1 MLTKDSI
8 LTSAPATDFIADT
21 VVRQPAKPQTPY
33 QVLQLLPKDATP
45 EQQDSAIQSW
55 FQPGEIHYSEQPDT
69 LHLPGHDKGH
79 NPREIHIPDYNKERF
94 LADDS
99 LYHPEL
105 AHEPYGIAGDPIP
118 YNISN
123 DNVISSL
130 LLGCFVMT
138 LLAFAISKNFVVQ
151 QIKDFF
157 YIPTREDI
165 KIPTSSELIALFYFA
180 LQTCLLLS
188 MAYFFYVK
196 AHVADTFVF
205 AEEYLFIG
213 LLFIITLGY
222 TILKYPLYT
231 LVNYTFFVG
240 KNNGQWLHTLLL
252 LSAVE
257 GALLFPAVLFQSY
270 FDIPLQNTV
279 FYAVF
284 VLILVKI
291 LTFYKCFVIFF
302 RKNGLFLQIIL
313 YFCTLEIIPLLAL
326 WGGLGIITN
335 ALTINY

>member
-8 LTSAPATDFIADT
+8 LTSVPATDLIADT
-21 VVRQPAKPQTPY
+21 VVRHPAKPQTPY

-105 AHEPYGIAGDPIP
+105 ANEPFGVAGDPVP

-123 DNVISSL
+123 DNIISSL
-130 LLGCFVMT
+130 LLGCFVIT
-138 LLAFAISKNFVVQ
+138 LLAFAVCRNFIIQ

-157 YIPTREDI
+157 YIPRREDI
-165 KIPTSSELIALFYFA
+165 KMPTSSEIIALIFFA
-180 LQTCLLLS
+180 IQTCLLLA
-188 MAYFFYVK
+188 MDYFFYVK
-196 AHVADTFVF
+196 TYIAGTFIF
-205 AEEYLFIG
+205 EEEYLFIG
-213 LLFIITLGY
+213 LIFLVITVY
-222 TILKYPLYT
+222 TILKYPLYS
-231 LVNYTFFVG
+231 LVNYTFFLG
-240 KNNGQWLHTLLL
+240 KNNGQWRYTMLI
-252 LSAVE
+252 LSAIE
-257 GALLFPAVLFQSY
+257 GALLYPAILFQSY
-270 FDIPLQNTV
+270 FEAPAQNIVIYT
-279 FYAVF
+279 VF
-284 VLILVKI
+284 VLVLVKI

-326 WGGLGIITN
+326 WGVLGIITN

>member
-8 LTSAPATDFIADT
+8 LTSTPATDLVADT
-21 VVRQPAKPQTPY
+21 VVRHPAKPQTPY

-79 NPREIHIPDYNKERF
+79 NPREIRIPDYNKEQF
-94 LADDS
+94 LADDT

-105 AHEPYGIAGDPIP
+105 AHEPFGMAGDPVP

-123 DNVISSL
+123 DNIISSF
-130 LLGCFVMT
+130 LLGCFILS

-157 YIPTREDI
+157 HIPRREDI
-165 KIPTSSELIALFYFA
+165 KTPTSSEVIALLFFA
-180 LQTCLLLS
+180 LQNCLMLA

-196 AHVADTFVF
+196 TYVADTFIF

-213 LLFIITLGY
+213 LIFLILFVY
-222 TILKYPLYT
+222 TFLKYPLYT
-231 LVNYTFFVG
+231 LVNYTFFHG
-240 KNNGQWLHTLLL
+240 KNNGQWTNTILI
-252 LSAVE
+252 LSAIE
-257 GALLFPAVLFQSY
+257 GALLFPAILFQSY
-270 FDIPLQNTV
+270 FDSSPQYII

-284 VLILVKI
+284 VLVLVKI
-291 LTFYKCFVIFF
+291 LTFYKCYVIFF

-335 ALTINY
+335 ALTINF

>member
-8 LTSAPATDFIADT
+8 LTSTPATDLVADT
-21 VVRQPAKPQTPY
+21 VVRHPAKPQTPY

-79 NPREIHIPDYNKERF
+79 NPREIRIPDYNKEQF
-94 LADDS
+94 LADDT

-105 AHEPYGIAGDPIP
+105 AHEPFGMAGDPVP

-123 DNVISSL
+123 DNIISSF
-130 LLGCFVMT
+130 LLGCFILS

-157 YIPTREDI
+157 HIPRREDI
-165 KIPTSSELIALFYFA
+165 KTPTSGEVIALLFFA
-180 LQTCLLLS
+180 LQNCLMLA

-196 AHVADTFVF
+196 TYVADTFIF

-213 LLFIITLGY
+213 LIFLILFVY
-222 TILKYPLYT
+222 AFLKYPLYT
-231 LVNYTFFVG
+231 LVNYTFFNG
-240 KNNGQWLHTLLL
+240 KNNGQWTHTMLI
-252 LSAVE
+252 LSAIE
-257 GALLFPAVLFQSY
+257 GALLFPAILFQSY
-270 FDIPLQNTV
+270 FDSSPQYII

-284 VLILVKI
+284 VLVLVKI
-291 LTFYKCFVIFF
+291 LTFYKCYVIFF

-326 WGGLGIITN
+326 WGGLGITTN
-335 ALTINY
+335 ALTINF

>member
-8 LTSAPATDFIADT
+8 LISTSATDLIADT

-33 QVLQLLPKDATP
+33 QVLKLLPKDATP

-79 NPREIHIPDYNKERF
+79 NPRDIRIPDYNKESF

-99 LYHPEL
+99 LFHPEL
-105 AHEPYGIAGDPIP
+105 AHEPFGVAGDPVP

-123 DNVISSL
+123 DNVISSI
-130 LLGCFVMT
+130 LLGCFIVS
-138 LLAFAISKNFVVQ
+138 LLAFAISKNYLVY
-151 QIKDFF
+151 QIRKFF
-157 YIPTREDI
+157 HIPRSEDI
-165 KIPTSSELIALFYFA
+165 KTPTSSEVIALMFFA
-180 LQTCLLLS
+180 FQTCLLWA

-196 AHVADTFVF
+196 AYVADTFIF
-205 AEEYLFIG
+205 EEEYLFIG
-213 LLFIITLGY
+213 LLFLVIFVY
-222 TILKYPLYT
+222 SILKYPLYT
-231 LVNYTFFVG
+231 LVNYTFFFG
-240 KNNGQWLHTLLL
+240 KNNGQWLYTMLLL
-252 LSAVE
+252 YAIE
-257 GALLFPAVLFQSY
+257 GALLFPAILFQSY
-270 FDIPLQNTV
+270 FEAPPQNV
-279 FYAVF
+279 IFYAVL

-291 LTFYKCFVIFF
+291 CTFYKCYVIFF
-302 RKNGLFLQIIL
+302 RKNGLFLQIFL

-326 WGGLGIITN
+326 WGGLAIITN

>member
-1 MLTKDSI
+1 
-8 LTSAPATDFIADT
+8 
-21 VVRQPAKPQTPY
+21 
-33 QVLQLLPKDATP
+33 
-45 EQQDSAIQSW
+45 
-55 FQPGEIHYSEQPDT
+55 
-69 LHLPGHDKGH
+69 
-79 NPREIHIPDYNKERF
+79 
-94 LADDS
+94 
-99 LYHPEL
+99 
-105 AHEPYGIAGDPIP
+105 
-118 YNISN
+118 
-123 DNVISSL
+123 
-130 LLGCFVMT
+130 MT

-157 YIPTREDI
+157 YIPRREDI

-222 TILKYPLYT
+222 TILKHPLYT